1 MPQQMI
7 GRRASEPIRLP
18 LARRLA
24 TAVARLPGAV
34 FRWYVAQQTR
44 LALARLDD
52 RLLRDIGVSR
62 EQAADEASQSFWRVG
77 DGLPRDWR

>member
-18 LARRLA
+18 LPRRLA
-24 TAVARLPGAV
+24 AGIARLPGAV
-34 FRWYVAQQTR
+34 FRWYLAQQTR
-44 LALARLDD
+44 TALARLDD

-62 EQAADEASQSFWRVG
+62 EQAAEESAQAFWRVG